1 MIELESAVIEAV
13 CEMGYQRSLVLDV
26 AYSLER
32 EGRGRGSLNTLLDA
46 LERRQVGFDCVCV

>member
-1 MIELESAVIEAV
+1 MIEAV

-46 LERRQVGFDCVCV
+46 LERRQVGFDCVCVIC